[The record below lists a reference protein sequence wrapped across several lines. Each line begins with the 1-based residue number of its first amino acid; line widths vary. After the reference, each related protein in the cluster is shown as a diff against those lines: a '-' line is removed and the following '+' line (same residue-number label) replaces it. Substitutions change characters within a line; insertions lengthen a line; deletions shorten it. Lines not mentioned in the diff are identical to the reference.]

1 MAGGPSLRL
10 YRAPWSTNCER
21 VGLGLAH
28 KAIEASS
35 VIIDYSNRT
44 PVKAVSGQEL
54 VPVVEHSDGT
64 VVADSVAILRD
75 LERRQ
80 PQPPLF
86 PADPARRA
94 ELDVFIDWFERVYKR
109 EPNEIE
115 AELGLEQP
123 DQALVGRLGSVV
135 QGRLELFERLLA
147 GREHLYGEFSAADC
161 VAYPFLKYA
170 GGREPADDEL
180 FHVVLDEHQRLGDEH
195 PNLRRWIA
203 RMSERPQ
210 AY

>member
-10 YRAPWSTNCER
+10 YRASWSTNSER

-28 KAIEASS
+28 KGIEASS
-35 VIIDYSNRT
+35 VIIDYANRA
-44 PVKAVSGQEL
+44 PVEAVSGQGL
-54 VPVVEHSDGT
+54 VPVIERSDGT

-86 PADPARRA
+86 PPDPARRA

-115 AELGLEQP
+115 AELGREQP
-123 DQALVGRLGSVV
+123 DHALIGRLSAVM
-135 QGRLELFERLLA
+135 QMRLGLFEHLLA
-147 GREHLYGEFSAADC
+147 GREHLFGDFSAADC

-170 GGREPADDEL
+170 GGRDPSDDEL
-180 FHVVLDEHQRLGDEH
+180 FHVVLDAHQLLGDEH
-195 PNLRRWIA
+195 PN
-203 RMSERPQ
+203 
-210 AY
+210 